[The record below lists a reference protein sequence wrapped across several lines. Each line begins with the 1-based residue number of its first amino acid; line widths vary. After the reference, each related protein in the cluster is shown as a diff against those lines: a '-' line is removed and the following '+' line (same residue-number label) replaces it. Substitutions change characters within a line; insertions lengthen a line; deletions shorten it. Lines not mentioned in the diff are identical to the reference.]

1 MECCS
6 VLPPLFFFPF
16 LLRSHHPTA
25 SLAPHVVRFTFYSI
39 SYKQTKSRQT
49 FVALFVQEN
58 APTRVFADEFDLP
71 SRFTV
76 MQSTEF
82 LSYLP
87 LSMSSLD
94 SKKFSGFFA
103 GYALLRTNVFFLQ
116 TLFPNSIVEI

>member
-25 SLAPHVVRFTFYSI
+25 FLAPHVVRFTFYSI

-94 SKKFSGFFA
+94 SKKFSGFFVGLRVA
-103 GYALLRTNVFFLQ
+103 TYECILLT
-116 TLFPNSIVEI
+116 NSIP